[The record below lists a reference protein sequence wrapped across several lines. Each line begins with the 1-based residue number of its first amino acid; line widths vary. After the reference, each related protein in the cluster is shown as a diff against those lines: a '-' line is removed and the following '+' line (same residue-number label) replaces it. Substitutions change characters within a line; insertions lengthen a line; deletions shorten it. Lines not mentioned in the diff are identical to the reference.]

1 MTSKDLLWLMLKEE
15 FRTHTSYSGRQ
26 RFFTFPVFV
35 FVLALGSG
43 LTIDKML
50 ETVSLSQFAVFAHI
64 SVFMY
69 GLSVGAFGLMGREYL
84 ERRYGRNNHL
94 VAMPYLLPIS
104 FKTTFLGIYLRDAVF
119 YIILMLVPATLG
131 LVVAAPF
138 MGFAISSLGL
148 FFVAILVT
156 FMFGMS
162 MSFLASVIYIRNVKA
177 FLVFT
182 AGIAVMFVLF
192 GVVGVVDPEYVMPSL
207 GFQMNVRPF
216 PTDAGT
222 ALAFLGVGALAT
234 VVMTALAYALIEI
247 RISIVSTSYGN
258 LLPKYYS
265 KVKWLDGMNRA
276 LISKEF
282 VDLKR
287 SGTIAKMFFSFVL
300 PLLFLSFTVWF
311 VNYGLAIPV
320 GFNAVFYA
328 AMVGFVGVL
337 MYSWLNNIDLSEYYS
352 LLPVTVPRLIKIRV
366 LVFLFLTLGI
376 SAFFVIAIAV
386 LNGETQLLWLAL
398 IVMFVTSLYMVV
410 MTAYLTGLKTNTFLF
425 DTNILMKFSVLS
437 FFPDLCLTI
446 LSFSL
451 QADWLIALLGISLV
465 CGSLAISTV
474 FFYRGIDKKWAGVPF

>member
-1 MTSKDLLWLMLKEE
+1 VNLKDLLRLMLKEE
-15 FRTHTSYSGRQ
+15 FRTHTSYSGRH
-26 RFFTFPVFV
+26 RFLLFPVFV

-84 ERRYGRNNHL
+84 ERRYGRNNYL

-104 FKTTFLGIYLRDAVF
+104 FKTTFLGIYLRDAIF
-119 YIILMLVPATLG
+119 YVALMLVPATLG
-131 LVVAAPF
+131 LVVAAPI
-138 MGFAISSLGL
+138 MGFAVTSILL
-148 FFVAILVT
+148 FFVATLTT

-182 AGIAVMFVLF
+182 AAIAIVFVLF
-192 GVVGVVDPEYVMPSL
+192 GVVGVVDPELVMPSL

-216 PTDAGT
+216 PTHAAT
-222 ALAFLGVGALAT
+222 ALLFLGAGVLAT
-234 VVMTALAYALIEI
+234 VVMTALAYAFIEI
-247 RISIVSTSYGN
+247 RISIISQSYEN

-265 KVKWLDGMNRA
+265 KLTWLGGANRA

-328 AMVGFVGVL
+328 AMVGFVGVM

-352 LLPVTVPRLIKIRV
+352 LLPVTVPKLIKVRV

-376 SAFFVIAIAV
+376 SAFFVIAISV

-398 IVMFVTSLYMVV
+398 IVMFITSLYMVV
-410 MTAYLTGLKTNTFLF
+410 MTAYLTGLRTNTFLF
-425 DTNILMKFSVLS
+425 DTNILMKFTVLS

-451 QADWLIALLGISLV
+451 QSNWLVTLLGISLV
-465 CGSLAISTV
+465 CGSLAVSTV
-474 FFYRGIDKKWAGVPF
+474 FFYKGIDKKWAAVPF

>member
-1 MTSKDLLWLMLKEE
+1 MTLKDLLWLMLKEE
-15 FRTHTSYSGRQ
+15 FRTHTSYSGRR
-26 RFFTFPVFV
+26 RFFTFPIFV
-35 FVLALGSG
+35 FVLSLGSG

-50 ETVSLSQFAVFAHI
+50 ETVTLEQFAVFAHI

-84 ERRYGRNNHL
+84 ERRYGRNNYL
-94 VAMPYLLPIS
+94 VAMPYLMPIS
-104 FKTTFLGIYLRDAVF
+104 FKTTFLGIYLRDAIF
-119 YIILMLVPATLG
+119 YIVLMLVPATLG
-131 LVVAAPF
+131 LVAAAPF
-138 MGFAISSLGL
+138 MGFAITSLGL
-148 FFVAILVT
+148 FFVAVLVT

-182 AGIAVMFVLF
+182 AAIAFVFVLF
-192 GVVGVVDPEYVMPSL
+192 GVVGIVDPEYVMPSL

-216 PTDAGT
+216 PTHAGT
-222 ALAFLGVGALAT
+222 ALLFLGTGVLGTL
-234 VVMTALAYALIEI
+234 VMTALAYAAIEI
-247 RISIVSTSYGN
+247 RISIVSQSYGN
-258 LLPKYYS
+258 LLPRYYS
-265 KVKWLDGMNRA
+265 RTTWLGDLDRA

-282 VDLKR
+282 VDLRR

-352 LLPVTVPRLIKIRV
+352 LLPVTVPKLIKIRV

-376 SAFFVIAIAV
+376 SAFFVVAISI
-386 LNGETQLLWLAL
+386 LNGETELLWLAL
-398 IVMFVTSLYMVV
+398 IVMLVTSLYMVV

-425 DTNILMKFSVLS
+425 DTTVLMKFSLLS

-451 QADWLIALLGISLV
+451 RADWLIALLGIGLV
-465 CGSLAISTV
+465 CGSLAVSTV
-474 FFYRGIDKKWAGVPF
+474 FFYRGIDQKWAGVPF

>member
-1 MTSKDLLWLMLKEE
+1 VTLKDLLRLMLKEE
-15 FRTHTSYSGRQ
+15 FRTHTGYSGRH
-26 RFFTFPVFV
+26 RFLMFPVFV

-50 ETVSLSQFAVFAHI
+50 ETVSLSQFAIFAHI

-84 ERRYGRNNHL
+84 ERRYGRSNYL

-104 FKTTFLGIYLRDAVF
+104 FKTTFLGIYLRDAIF
-119 YIILMLVPATLG
+119 YIALMLIPATLG

-138 MGFAISSLGL
+138 MGFAVTSILL
-148 FFVAILVT
+148 FFVATLTT

-182 AGIAVMFVLF
+182 AAIAIVFVLF
-192 GVVGVVDPEYVMPSL
+192 GVVGVVDPELVMPSL

-216 PTDAGT
+216 PTHAAT
-222 ALAFLGVGALAT
+222 ALLFLGAGALAT

-247 RISIVSTSYGN
+247 RISIISQSYEN

-265 KVKWLDGMNRA
+265 KMTWLSGANRA

-328 AMVGFVGVL
+328 AMVGFVGVM

-352 LLPVTVPRLIKIRV
+352 LLPVTVPKLIKVRV

-376 SAFFVIAIAV
+376 SAFFVIAISV
-386 LNGETQLLWLAL
+386 LNGETKLLWLAL
-398 IVMFVTSLYMVV
+398 IVMFITSLYMVV

-425 DTNILMKFSVLS
+425 DTNILMKFTVLS

-451 QADWLIALLGISLV
+451 QSNWLITLLGISLV

-474 FFYRGIDKKWAGVPF
+474 FFYRGIDRKWAAVPF

>member
-1 MTSKDLLWLMLKEE
+1 MTSKDLLRLMLKEE
-15 FRTHTSYSGRQ
+15 FRTHASYSGRS
-26 RFFTFPVFV
+26 RFFTFPIFV
-35 FVLALGSG
+35 FVLAFGSG
-43 LTIDKML
+43 LTMDKML
-50 ETVSLSQFAVFAHI
+50 ETVSLSQFAIFAHI

-84 ERRYGRNNHL
+84 ERRYGRNNYL

-104 FKTTFLGIYLRDAVF
+104 FKTTFLGIYLRDAIF

-131 LVVAAPF
+131 LVAAAPF
-138 MGFAISSLGL
+138 MGFAITSIGL
-148 FFVAILVT
+148 FFVAVLVT

-162 MSFLASVIYIRNVKA
+162 MSFLASVIYIRNVAA

-182 AGIAVMFVLF
+182 AAIGIMFVLF
-192 GVVGVVDPEYVMPSL
+192 GVVGVIGPEYVMPSL

-216 PTDAGT
+216 PTDATT
-222 ALAFLGVGALAT
+222 ALLFLGVGTLAT
-234 VVMTALAYALIEI
+234 VVMTALAYALVEI
-247 RISIVSTSYGN
+247 RISIVSQSYGD

-265 KVKWLDGMNRA
+265 KITWLDGLNRA

-282 VDLKR
+282 VDLRR

-328 AMVGFVGVL
+328 AMVGFVGVM
-337 MYSWLNNIDLSEYYS
+337 MYNWLNNIDLSEYYS
-352 LLPVTVPRLIKIRV
+352 LLPVTVPKLIKIRV
-366 LVFLFLTLGI
+366 LVFLFLTMGI
-376 SAFFVIAIAV
+376 SAFFVVAISV

-410 MTAYLTGLKTNTFLF
+410 MTAYLTGLRTNTFLF
-425 DTNILMKFSVLS
+425 DTTVLMKFTLLS

-451 QADWLIALLGISLV
+451 QANWLIALLGIGLV
-465 CGSLAISTV
+465 CGSLAVSTV

>member
-15 FRTHTSYSGRQ
+15 FRTHTSYSGRR
-26 RFFTFPVFV
+26 RFFTFPIFV

-50 ETVSLSQFAVFAHI
+50 ETVTLEQFAVFAHI

-84 ERRYGRNNHL
+84 ERRYGRNNYL
-94 VAMPYLLPIS
+94 VAMPYLMPIS
-104 FKTTFLGIYLRDAVF
+104 FKTTFLGIYLRDAIF

-131 LVVAAPF
+131 LVAAAPF
-138 MGFAISSLGL
+138 MGFAITSLGL
-148 FFVAILVT
+148 FFVAVLVT

-182 AGIAVMFVLF
+182 AAIAIVFVLF
-192 GVVGVVDPEYVMPSL
+192 GVVGIVDPEYVMPSL

-216 PTDAGT
+216 PTHAET
-222 ALAFLGVGALAT
+222 ALLFLGMGVLGT
-234 VVMTALAYALIEI
+234 IVMTALAYAVIEI
-247 RISIVSTSYGN
+247 RISIVSQSYGN
-258 LLPKYYS
+258 LLPRYYS
-265 KVKWLDGMNRA
+265 RTTWLGDLDRA

-282 VDLKR
+282 VDLRR

-300 PLLFLSFTVWF
+300 PLLFLSFTVWY

-352 LLPVTVPRLIKIRV
+352 LLPVTVPKLIKIRV

-376 SAFFVIAIAV
+376 SAFFVVAISI
-386 LNGETQLLWLAL
+386 LNGETRLLWLAL

-425 DTNILMKFSVLS
+425 DTGVLMKFSLLS

-474 FFYRGIDKKWAGVPF
+474 FFYRGIDEKWAGVPF